1 MSILQ
6 ELQDIKY
13 RMVLDL
19 VKKEEPYDKKR
30 NVVSGEEAFL
40 MLHERY
46 ESLQNLLEPLKKSL
60 GDNIKFVDISFNNN
74 LEAENNLLIK
84 YLNGYKRCFLGIN
97 YIDDGQIDVMLS
109 DISINEEDFLKE
121 NYLFLQYVLYKLDDY
136 YINNSSEVIRE
147 STSKKFFIRDNFSI
161 FNIRDQGRKL
171 FSIETS
177 HFQYD
182 KDGLKANRETLSEY
196 RKLRELLLDSDNIQ
210 KIYEHLRIY
219 EDKFPD
225 KILKKIR

>member
-60 GDNIKFVDISFNNN
+60 GDNIEIIDISFSNN
-74 LEAENNLLIK
+74 LEEENNLLIK

-97 YIDDGQIDVMLS
+97 YIDDGQIDLLLS
-109 DISINEEDFLKE
+109 DTSINEEEFLKK
-121 NYLFLQYVLYKLDDY
+121 NYLLLQYILYKLDDC

-147 STSKKFFIRDNFSI
+147 STSKRFFIRDNCSI

-171 FSIETS
+171 FSIETN
-177 HFQYD
+177 HFEYD
-182 KDGLKANRETLSEY
+182 KEGLNYNKDALSEY
-196 RKLRELLLDSDNIQ
+196 RKLRELLIDPENVQ
-210 KIYEHLRIY
+210 KIYDHIRIY